1 MRPEATKLLE
11 EHIEKKLL
19 ILTFVMIALGV
30 FDT

>member
-19 ILTFVMIALGV
+19 MLTLVMIALGIS
-30 FDT
+30 DT